1 MRRILLLVVIGA
13 VASCAD
19 QPEPLLGPDGPD
31 AIRAAAAA
39 DDGPPE
45 FVPGRL
51 LVRFQPGAPADQIA
65 RAHGAE
71 LTEPLALGIQSLRLQ
86 AGRELDV
93 ARALARNP
101 NVVWAE
107 PDFIYPLEVPCKA
120 EGGSCVGPNDPFF
133 GYKWDL
139 HNDGSITASTGEV
152 LASTGTVDA
161 DMDWLEAFDQMGG
174 SLTGAAVI
182 GIIDS
187 GVRSSHVELAG
198 RVLAMADFYGSTSGA
213 DDNGH
218 GTHVAGIAM
227 AAGNDGVGVP
237 GVAWGPNVKIVSAK
251 VCGPVFGIFYGCNS
265 TAIVNGITWAV
276 DQGAHVLNLSLGGG
290 SGSSAQQNALAYAR
304 ANNVLPF
311 CATGNDNGSVS
322 YPAAFPECVAVAATN
337 WSDGRASYSNYGP
350 QVELAAPG
358 GDTEHSEGYSYI
370 LSAYYSSN
378 TSYAFMAGTSM
389 ASPQAAGL
397 AALLQ
402 ATGMTDAETKLTRMK
417 ETADDLGSATF
428 FGAGRINV
436 WQALGGLDP
445 GDPGD
450 PGDPDDPV
458 NEPPIASFTYD
469 CEELT
474 CQFTDT
480 STDPDGSVVAWAWTF
495 GDGNGS
501 TAQHSSHTYT
511 ADGSYTVTLTV
522 TDNEGATDQTSQSVQ
537 VAADDQPPPPDPDP
551 VDITLSAEGYKV
563 RGVKHVDLEWGGA
576 EGDQVRLFR
585 DGSQVATVANTGSLV
600 GHQWGARGGGSH
612 TFQICETGSDVCSNV
627 ATVSF

>member
-1 MRRILLLVVIGA
+1 MRMILLLVVIGA

-39 DDGPPE
+39 GNGPPE

-86 AGRELDV
+86 PGRELDV
-93 ARALARNP
+93 ARALAHNP

-120 EGGSCVGPNDPFF
+120 EGGICVGPNDPFF

-139 HNDGSITASTGEV
+139 HNNGFITASTGEV
-152 LASTGTVDA
+152 LASTGAVDA
-161 DMDWLEAFDQMGG
+161 DMDWLEAFDHLGG
-174 SLTGAAVI
+174 SFDGAAVI

-187 GVRSSHVELAG
+187 GVRASHVELAG

-227 AAGNDGVGVP
+227 ARGNDGAGLP

-251 VCGPVFGIFYGCNS
+251 VCGLNFPFGYTCNS

-276 DQGAHVLNLSLGGG
+276 DQGANVLNLSLGGG

-304 ANNVLPF
+304 DNNVLPF
-311 CATGNDNGSVS
+311 CAAGNNNSSVS
-322 YPAAFPECVAVAATN
+322 YPAAFPECVAVSATN
-337 WSDGRASYSNYGP
+337 WSDGKASYSNFGS
-350 QVELAAPG
+350 QIELAAPG
-358 GDTEHSEGYSYI
+358 GDTEDDNGYSYI
-370 LSAYYSSN
+370 ASSYHSDDTAY
-378 TSYAFMAGTSM
+378 ALMAGTSM

-397 AALLQ
+397 AALLH
-402 ATGMTDAETKLTRMK
+402 ALGMTDAEAKLARMK
-417 ETADDLGSATF
+417 ETADDLGSSNV
-428 FGAGRINV
+428 FGAGRINL
-436 WQALGGLDP
+436 WQAIADVDP

-450 PGDPDDPV
+450 PGDPPNQPPV
-458 NEPPIASFTYD
+458 ASFTAD
-469 CEELT
+469 CEALT
-474 CQFTDT
+474 CTFTDT
-480 STDPDGSVVAWAWTF
+480 STDPDGSVVAWSWSF
-495 GDGNGS
+495 GDGATS
-501 TAQHSSHTYT
+501 SAQHPQHTYG
-511 ADGSYTVTLTV
+511 ADGAYTVTLVV
-522 TDNEGATDQTSQSVQ
+522 TDDDGATGETSQNIEVA
-537 VAADDQPPPPDPDP
+537 AADDPPPADPDA
-551 VDITLSAEGYKV
+551 IELSANGYKV
-563 RGVKHVDLEWGGA
+563 RGIKHVDLVWSGA
-576 EGDQVRLFR
+576 QGNQVHLFR
-585 DGSQVATVANTGSLV
+585 DGSHVQTLANSGAYTDS
-600 GHQWGARGGGSH
+600 WGGRGGGSH
-612 TFQICETGSDVCSNV
+612 TFQVCETDSDRCSAV
-627 ATVSF
+627 VTVSF